1 MRRFSRLP
9 VLSSRELGTQVRH
22 RLRQE
27 IAAQPPETTA
37 DLNFD
42 GVHDMSFAFADEAIA
57 KLLVARLLD
66 DDQSRSLMA
75 SDVMADVADAIDACL
90 TARGLVLFCVSDG
103 PPRLLGDAAP
113 HLDETMLAAYELGT
127 FSASS
132 LADRLGIKP
141 AAANNRLKT
150 LLRCGALARR
160 QHVPERGGNEYRYL
174 APAAPAS

>member
-1 MRRFSRLP
+1 M
-9 VLSSRELGTQVRH
+9 LSSRELGAEVRH
-22 RLRQE
+22 RLRQA

-37 DLNFD
+37 DLCFD

-66 DDQSRSLMA
+66 DDQSRSLLVSHA
-75 SDVMADVADAIDACL
+75 TADVADALDAAL
-90 TARGLVLFCVSDG
+90 TTRGLVLFCVSDG
-103 PPRLLGDAAP
+103 APQLLGDAAP
-113 HLDETMLAAYELGT
+113 HLEETMLAAYELGT
-127 FSASS
+127 FSAPS
-132 LADRLGIKP
+132 LAERLGIKP

-174 APAAPAS
+174 APAAPAG